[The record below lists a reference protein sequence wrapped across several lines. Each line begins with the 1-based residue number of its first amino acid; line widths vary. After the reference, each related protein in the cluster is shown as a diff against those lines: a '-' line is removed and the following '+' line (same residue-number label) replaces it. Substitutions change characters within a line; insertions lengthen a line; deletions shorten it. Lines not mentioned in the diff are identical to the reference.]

1 MNSDINTLA
10 LNGGGMRGAL
20 QIGALQEL
28 ASESPET
35 LTERFSGGIY
45 GYSIGALIGT
55 LIAFEFEIADFGPL
69 IELLGNMQDTL
80 NPLRLQTLLTFSE
93 KQGVDDG
100 TKIRGVL
107 EEAFEARGMDLK
119 TLRIGDAA
127 IPLHIVASDLTGLK
141 TVIFGQSVL
150 VWDALRASF
159 SLPYIFTPHAVGGH
173 VFVDGGVLCQNIMK
187 VVPLSK
193 RKHTLCLLNAQSRD
207 SVVKRYLSSV
217 PFAKTIK
224 ETYDTQE
231 KYPRNTCLLI
241 EDESKMF
248 SVWKSAEIVEHL
260 LAVGRHCYAEFR
272 AKCRNEELA

>member
-1 MNSDINTLA
+1 MNSDTLA

-28 ASESPET
+28 ASESSDQS
-35 LTERFSGGIY
+35 LTDRFSGGIY

-55 LIAFEFEIADFGPL
+55 LIAFEFEIDDFGPL

-80 NPLRLQTLLTFSE
+80 NPLRLQTLLAFSE

-107 EEAFEARGMDLK
+107 EEAFKARGMDLK
-119 TLRIGDAA
+119 TLRIADAA
-127 IPLHIVASDLTGLK
+127 IPLHIVASDLTDLK
-141 TVIFGQSVL
+141 AVIFGPSVL

-159 SLPYIFTPHAVGGH
+159 SLPYIFTPHEIGGH
-173 VFVDGGVLCQNIMK
+173 VFVDGGVLCQNIMN
-187 VVPLSK
+187 VVPAAK
-193 RKHTLCLLNAQSRD
+193 RERTLCLLNAQSKD
-207 SVVKRYLSSV
+207 SVVKRYLSTV

-248 SVWKSAEIVEHL
+248 SVWKSEEIVEHL
-260 LAVGRHCYAEFR
+260 LAVGRRCYAEFR
-272 AKCRNEELA
+272 TKCRNQELA

>member
-1 MNSDINTLA
+1 
-10 LNGGGMRGAL
+10 MRGAL
-20 QIGALQEL
+20 QIGALQEF
-28 ASESPET
+28 AAESSES
-35 LTERFSGGIY
+35 LTDRFSGGIY

-55 LIAFEFEIADFGPL
+55 LIAFEFEISDFGPL

-80 NPLRLQTLLTFSE
+80 NPLRLQTLLAFSE

-100 TKIRGVL
+100 MKIRDVVSA
-107 EEAFEARGMDLK
+107 AFAKRGMDLN

-127 IPLHIVASDLTGLK
+127 VPLHIVASDLTDLK
-141 TVIFGQSVL
+141 SVIFGPSVL

-159 SLPYIFTPHAVGGH
+159 SLPYIFTPHEIGGH
-173 VFVDGGVLCQNIMK
+173 LFVDGGVLCQNIMK
-187 VVPLSK
+187 VVPAEK
-193 RKHTLCLLNAQSRD
+193 REQTLCLLNAQSKD

-231 KYPRNTCLLI
+231 KYPQNTCLLI
-241 EDESKMF
+241 EDDSKMF

-260 LAVGRHCYAEFR
+260 LAVGRQCYAEFR
-272 AKCRNEELA
+272 AKCRDQELA

>member
-1 MNSDINTLA
+1 MNSDTLA

-28 ASESPET
+28 ASESSDQS
-35 LTERFSGGIY
+35 LTDRFSGGIY

-55 LIAFEFEIADFGPL
+55 LIAFEFEIDDFGPL

-80 NPLRLQTLLTFSE
+80 NPLRLQTLLAFSE

-107 EEAFEARGMDLK
+107 EEAFKARGMDLK
-119 TLRIGDAA
+119 TLRIADAA
-127 IPLHIVASDLTGLK
+127 IPLHIVASDLTDLK
-141 TVIFGQSVL
+141 AMIFGGSVL

-159 SLPYIFTPHAVGGH
+159 SLPYIFTPHEICGH
-173 VFVDGGVLCQNIMK
+173 VFVDGGVLCQNIMN
-187 VVPLSK
+187 VVPAAK
-193 RKHTLCLLNAQSRD
+193 RERTLCLLNAQSKD
-207 SVVKRYLSSV
+207 SVVKRYLSTV

-248 SVWKSAEIVEHL
+248 SVWKSEEIVEHL
-260 LAVGRHCYAEFR
+260 LAVGRRCYAEFR
-272 AKCRNEELA
+272 TKCRDKELA

>member
-1 MNSDINTLA
+1 MDILA

-28 ASESPET
+28 AAESDKT
-35 LTERFSGGIY
+35 LIERFSGGVY

-55 LIAFEFEIADFGPL
+55 LVAFEFEISEFGPL

-80 NPLRLQTLLTFSE
+80 NPLRLQTLLSFSE

-100 TKIRGVL
+100 TKIREVL
-107 EEAFEARGMDLK
+107 ASAFKERGLDFGR
-119 TLRIGDAA
+119 LRIADAS
-127 IPLHIVASDLTGLK
+127 IPLYIVASDLTDLK
-141 TVIFGQSVL
+141 AVIFGPSAL

-159 SLPYIFTPHAVGGH
+159 SIPYIFTPHEVGGH
-173 VFVDGGVLCQNIMK
+173 IFVDGGVLCQNIMK
-187 VVPLSK
+187 VVPVEKRERTLYLLS
-193 RKHTLCLLNAQSRD
+193 AQTKD

-217 PFAKTIK
+217 AFAKTIK
-224 ETYDTQE
+224 ESYDTRDR
-231 KYPRNTCLLI
+231 YPQNTCLLI

-248 SVWKSAEIVEHL
+248 SVWKSEEIVEHL
-260 LAVGRHCYAEFR
+260 LAVGRRCYTDFR

>member
-1 MNSDINTLA
+1 MDILA

-28 ASESPET
+28 AAESDKT
-35 LTERFSGGIY
+35 LIERFSGGVY

-55 LIAFEFEIADFGPL
+55 LIAFEFEISEFRPL

-80 NPLRLQTLLTFSE
+80 NPLRLQTLLSFSE

-100 TKIRGVL
+100 TKIREVL
-107 EEAFEARGMDLK
+107 VSAFKLRGLDFGR
-119 TLRIGDAA
+119 LRIADAA
-127 IPLHIVASDLTGLK
+127 IPLYIVASDLTDLK
-141 TVIFGQSVL
+141 AVIFGPSVL

-159 SLPYIFTPHAVGGH
+159 SIPYIFTPHEVGGH

-187 VVPLSK
+187 VVPVEKRERTLYLLS
-193 RKHTLCLLNAQSRD
+193 AQTKD

-217 PFAKTIK
+217 AFAKTIK
-224 ETYDTQE
+224 ESYDTQDR
-231 KYPRNTCLLI
+231 YPQNTCLLI

-248 SVWKSAEIVEHL
+248 SVWKSEEIVEHL
-260 LAVGRHCYAEFR
+260 LAVGRRCYTEFR

>member
-1 MNSDINTLA
+1 MNILA

-28 ASESPET
+28 ATESPES

-55 LIAFEFEIADFGPL
+55 LIAFEFDIADFGPL

-80 NPLRLQTLLTFSE
+80 NPLRLQTLLAFSE

-100 TKIRGVL
+100 TKIRGAL
-107 EEAFEARGMDLK
+107 EEAFKDRGMDLN

-127 IPLHIVASDLTGLK
+127 IPLHIVASDLTDLK

-159 SLPYIFTPHAVGGH
+159 SLPYIFTPHEIGGH
-173 VFVDGGVLCQNIMK
+173 VFVDGGVLCQNIMN
-187 VVPLSK
+187 VVPIAK
-193 RKHTLCLLNAQSRD
+193 RERTMCLLNAQSRD
-207 SVVKRYLSSV
+207 SVVKRYLGTV

-224 ETYDTQE
+224 ETYDTQD
-231 KYPRNTCLLI
+231 KYPQNTCLLI

-248 SVWKSAEIVEHL
+248 SVWKSAEIVDHL
-260 LAVGRHCYAEFR
+260 LAVGRRCYAEFR
-272 AKCRNEELA
+272 TKCRHKELA

>member
-1 MNSDINTLA
+1 MNSDTLA

-28 ASESPET
+28 AAESPES
-35 LTERFSGGIY
+35 LTDRFSGGIY
-45 GYSIGALIGT
+45 GYSIGALIGS
-55 LIAFEFEIADFGPL
+55 LIAFEFEIGEFGPL

-80 NPLRLQTLLTFSE
+80 NPLRLQTLLAFSE

-100 TKIRGVL
+100 TKIREAL
-107 EEAFEARGMDLK
+107 EEAFKTRGMDLK

-127 IPLHIVASDLTGLK
+127 VPLHIVASDLTDLK

-159 SLPYIFTPHAVGGH
+159 SLPYIFTPHVIGGH
-173 VFVDGGVLCQNIMK
+173 VFVDGGILCQNIMN
-187 VVPLSK
+187 VVPAAK
-193 RKHTLCLLNAQSRD
+193 RLQTLCLLNAQSKD

-217 PFAKTIK
+217 AFAKTIK
-224 ETYDTQE
+224 ETYDTQDR
-231 KYPRNTCLLI
+231 YPQNTCLLI

-248 SVWKSAEIVEHL
+248 TVWKSEEIVEHL
-260 LAVGRHCYAEFR
+260 LAVGRRCYADFR
-272 AKCRNEELA
+272 AKCRNKELA